1 MRFEDVVREHAV
13 ALFRYAYWLCRNRQ
27 QAEDVVQ
34 EALLR
39 GWRAFPRVREQA
51 AAKAWLFSIVRNE
64 HYRAMGRNPP
74 LAENIDELEIADE
87 HNAPSDLEMRQA
99 LTRLPVSYAEP
110 LALQVLGGFSCAEIA
125 HMIGTSEGATMT
137 RLTRA
142 RQALRKLVAPAE
154 VRSRGGHA

>member
-1 MRFEDVVREHAV
+1 MQFEALVREHAA
-13 ALFRYAYWLCRNRQ
+13 ALFRYAYWLCRDRL

-39 GWRAFPRVREQA
+39 GWRAFPRLREQA

-74 LAENIDELEIADE
+74 PAENIDDLELADE
-87 HNAPSDLEMRQA
+87 HHAPKDLEMRQA
-99 LTRLPVSYAEP
+99 IMSLPASYAEP

-125 HMIGTSEGATMT
+125 RMIGTSEGATMT

-142 RQALRKLVAPAE
+142 RQALRKMVAPAAA
-154 VRSRGGHA
+154 RTKGGHA

>member
-1 MRFEDVVREHAV
+1 MRFEELVREHAV

-39 GWRAFPRVREQA
+39 GWRAFPRLREQA
-51 AAKAWLFSIVRNE
+51 AARAWLFSIVRNE

-74 LAENIDELEIADE
+74 LAENIDELEIAEE
-87 HNAPSDLEMRQA
+87 HNAPTDLEMRQA
-99 LTRLPVSYAEP
+99 LTKLPASYAEP

-154 VRSRGGHA
+154 VRPKGGRA

>member
-1 MRFEDVVREHAV
+1 MRFEELVREHAA
-13 ALFRYAYWLCRNRQ
+13 ALFRYAFWLCRDRL

-39 GWRAFPRVREQA
+39 GWRAFPRLREQA

-64 HYRAMGRNPP
+64 HYRALGRNPP
-74 LAENIDELEIADE
+74 LAENIDDLELADE
-87 HNAPSDLEMRQA
+87 HNAPRDLEMRQA
-99 LTRLPVSYAEP
+99 IMSLPASYAEP

-125 HMIGTSEGATMT
+125 QMIGTSEGATMT

-142 RQALRKLVAPAE
+142 RQALRKLVDPVA
-154 VRSRGGHA
+154 VRPKAGHA